1 MSDIKWIKFYVNMF
15 DNRKIRF
22 IDTLPERDAILVI
35 WFKLMALAGLINDG
49 GEVYLTREIPY
60 TDELLSAQ
68 FNRPLNTVRLAL
80 KTFEQLEMIEI
91 VDDILQLTNWQEY
104 QGSEQLDRIKE
115 LGKIRQKNFR
125 DRKRITAKNDS
136 NVTRNVTESL
146 RVTQGVTHDVTQS
159 NAVDKIREEEDK
171 NTLLR
176 ECNAPAPARESV
188 TEGDMM
194 LMLGEYGN
202 VFLKTDE
209 YLQLQEDF
217 PDDYNDRIDNLSR
230 YMKSKGVNYDDHY
243 ATIRKWA
250 IEDAKKKT
258 SKGSGG
264 GSSNAFNK
272 YDGQREYTS
281 DEYADL
287 ELAMRKRRAGDPGEG
302 DNHD

>member
-176 ECNAPAPARESV
+176 ECNAPAPARESLFGPYENV
-188 TEGDMM
+188 KLTEEE
-194 LMLGEYGN
+194 LEA
-202 VFLKTDE
+202 LKK
-209 YLQLQEDF
+209 DF
-217 PDDYNDRIDNLSR
+217 PDAWLDMIANLST
-230 YMKSKGVNYDDHY
+230 YMQTHGAEYADHD
-243 ATIRKWA
+243 AIMRKWA
-250 IEDAKKKT
+250 AEDAKKKKT
-258 SKGSGG
+258 GKGSGG

-287 ELAMRKRRAGDPGEG
+287 ELAMRKRRAGDPDQVEQ
-302 DNHD
+302 

>member
-159 NAVDKIREEEDK
+159 NAVDKIRKEEDK

-176 ECNAPAPARESV
+176 ECDAPAPARESV

-202 VFLKTDE
+202 VFLKQDE

-272 YDGQREYTS
+272 YDGQREYTPEEY
-281 DEYADL
+281 DEL
-287 ELAMRKRRAGDPGEG
+287 ELAMRNRRAGDPDQVEQ
-302 DNHD
+302 

>member
-159 NAVDKIREEEDK
+159 NAVDKIREEDK

-176 ECNAPAPARESV
+176 ECNAPAPARECLLGPYDNV
-188 TEGDMM
+188 KLTEEE
-194 LMLGEYGN
+194 LEA
-202 VFLKTDE
+202 LKK
-209 YLQLQEDF
+209 DF
-217 PDDYNDRIDNLSR
+217 PDAWLDMIANLST
-230 YMKSKGVNYDDHY
+230 YMQTHGAEYADHD
-243 ATIRKWA
+243 AIMRKWA
-250 IEDAKKKT
+250 AEDAKKAKP
-258 SKGSGG
+258 GSGG

-287 ELAMRKRRAGDPGEG
+287 ELKMRQRRTGATEDGSK
-302 DNHD
+302 